1 MGKNMILTS
10 LVGYITEQ
18 TQPEKVNLPDG
29 KHFIHST
36 VTFETED
43 GQKAYF
49 ECRQKIIEQIKAS
62 DINPGTRLKIGFVM
76 LGAVKKGKSFNKLFI
91 NKLELVN

>member
-10 LVGYITEQ
+10 LEGYITEQ
-18 TQPEKVNLPDG
+18 TASEKINLPDG
-29 KHFIHST
+29 KQFVHST

-49 ECRQKIIEQIKAS
+49 EIRQKIIEQIEAS
-62 DINPGTRLKIGFVM
+62 DITTSTKLRIGFVM

-91 NKLELVN
+91 NKLELAN

>member
-1 MGKNMILTS
+1 MTLTS
-10 LVGYITEQ
+10 MEGYITEQ
-18 TQPEKVNLPDG
+18 TGAVKISLPDG
-29 KHFIHST
+29 KNFIHST

-49 ECRQKIIEQIKAS
+49 EIRQKIIEQIAAS
-62 DINPGTRLKIGFVM
+62 DIQIGTKVRIGFVM
-76 LGAVKKGKSFNKLFI
+76 LGAEKKGKSFNKLFI